1 MPDFVASPTPHF
13 GSRNEDTFVAK
24 PHLAS
29 PAAVVLQIEVVGSD
43 LDGQQYIERTQT
55 LTITRDG
62 ATILLANKLAPES
75 ELLVRNLL
83 TNEEAIVRVVGHIQ
97 RLASGHVYGVA
108 FIDPSVDFW
117 HVQFSPS
124 PVGGLQ
130 VEPALAESGRRT
142 VLECSRC
149 HAVRVVALTEIELA
163 IFESKGALTHPC
175 KCSNSS
181 TIWKLTAR
189 EASVKQEGISARENS
204 GSKSALIPVPEKRKD
219 RPTAVKFTACIRF
232 GGQEEVAI
240 CEDMSRGGFR
250 FKSRTKYLKGMQI
263 EAAVPYAPA
272 NLNIFV
278 QGQIAFHQELSAD
291 SHRHGVSYLKTSK
304 NIDLK

>member
-1 MPDFVASPTPHF
+1 
-13 GSRNEDTFVAK
+13 VAK
-24 PHLAS
+24 PLLAS

-83 TNEEAIVRVVGHIQ
+83 TNEEAIVRVVGHI
-97 RLASGHVYGVA
+97 RRDASGHVYGVA
-108 FIDPSVDFW
+108 LMDPAVDLW
-117 HVQFSPS
+117 GVQFSPN
-124 PVGGLQ
+124 PIGGLHASLEAFS
-130 VEPALAESGRRT
+130 VKAEPAPAESRKGT

-149 HAVRVVALTEIELA
+149 HAVRVAALTEIEMA
-163 IFESKGALTHPC
+163 IFESKRALTRPC
-175 KCSNSS
+175 KCSSSS
-181 TIWKLTAR
+181 TIWKLMTADP
-189 EASVKQEGISARENS
+189 SVKQGGISAGENS
-204 GSKSALIPVPEKRKD
+204 GPEPASVPVQEKRKNK
-219 RPTAVKFTACIRF
+219 RTAVKFPACIRYA
-232 GGQEEVAI
+232 GQEEVAV

-250 FKSRTKYLKGMQI
+250 FKSRNKYLKGMQI

-272 NLNIFV
+272 NVNIFV
-278 QGQIAFHQELSAD
+278 QAQIAFHQELSAD

-304 NIDLK
+304 NINLK